1 MGPNL
6 VKQMCACALL
16 YSYDYND
23 REEAL
28 RLAASTAL
36 YVERPCGV
44 LPS

>member
-23 REEAL
+23 REAL